1 MLLKTF
7 LILVSL
13 AGPALTAALSGS
25 RLSRFRAVG
34 YDSHGEPPIHCD
46 PLYMEFGSSTSV
58 PDFERDF
65 DPLSPPSSY
74 SLDADGLKLYLEKP
88 AGEVTTKGNVNS
100 EVAEGATFNSTFTV
114 RYVLYI
120 DRYGASLE
128 AFADTPRLPTPSLL
142 QPCQAWFL
150 RPSSSVCFPI
160 VTPHTHADPPSL
172 VSAGRRRDRHRTLG
186 RRSLTLADQRLRS
199 CTSRGSAPI

>member
-25 RLSRFRAVG
+25 RLSRSRAVG
-34 YDSHGEPPIHCD
+34 HDSHGAPIHCD
-46 PLYMEFGSSTSV
+46 PFYMEFGSSTSV

-114 RYVLYI
+114 RYVLNI
-120 DRYGASLE
+120 GRYGASFE
-128 AFADTPRLPTPSLL
+128 AAADTPRLPTPSLL

-150 RPSSSVCFPI
+150 RPFSSVCVPI
-160 VTPHTHADPPSL
+160 VNPHTHADPPSL
-172 VSAGRRRDRHRTLG
+172 SSAGRRRDRHRTLG
-186 RRSLTLADQRLRS
+186 R
-199 CTSRGSAPI
+199 